1 MNIFKKIINTCHGT
15 TFEAQPSAG
24 MLKVFIEQLH
34 SQLSWNQ
41 VCSKVTHCWE
51 REKDIMGCLQGQT
64 STSHSFFVSTKT
76 TANSRGEKHLQTFD
90 ILALWPWNRPTMVN
104 AAPVKW
110 ICCTETSLNGA
121 PVPPNTT
128 DHHKESRSSSAQH
141 QMMNTWPLWQE
152 DHFWPLAMVKGEN
165 RRCVWRCVY
174 GQSVIFRRTACAS
187 EIQNKSAFGGQ
198 ILLLRVY
205 SGSR

>member
-1 MNIFKKIINTCHGT
+1 
-15 TFEAQPSAG
+15 

-41 VCSKVTHCWE
+41 LCSKVTHCWE

-90 ILALWPWNRPTMVN
+90 ILASVTLKQANDGERSSCEVN
-104 AAPVKW
+104 LLHWDQFK
-110 ICCTETSLNGA
+110 
-121 PVPPNTT
+121 
-128 DHHKESRSSSAQH
+128 RSSSPTEHHWPSQRVQVLRTAQH